1 MVIHDVIEALK
12 DEAGG
17 GARIVMSPNKDA
29 AGYVTR
35 QGGRQVMV
43 KVTVDEDR
51 LFLERQEKWGG
62 DGFERVVSASVCA
75 PLTRNLIKARLFDIW
90 AAACL
95 AAGQHSPQDKRS
107 GHLVVSNHET
117 RVVKRFPLYRSATN
131 GTAVLRL
138 EDSTE
143 ARRILAMRKEEGQ

>member
-35 QGGRQVMV
+35 EGGRQVMV

-51 LFLERQEKWGG
+51 LFIERQEKWGG

-75 PLTRNLIKARLFDIW
+75 PLTRN
-90 AAACL
+90 
-95 AAGQHSPQDKRS
+95 
-107 GHLVVSNHET
+107 
-117 RVVKRFPLYRSATN
+117 
-131 GTAVLRL
+131 
-138 EDSTE
+138 
-143 ARRILAMRKEEGQ
+143 

>member
-17 GARIVMSPNKDA
+17 GARIVLHPKKDRVGEEA
-29 AGYVTR
+29 RELRR
-35 QGGRQVMV
+35 QLPG
-43 KVTVDEDR
+43 KLTVDKDTLLR
-51 LFLERQEKWGG
+51 ARQETRGG

-90 AAACL
+90 AAVCL

-107 GHLVVSNHET
+107 GHLVVSNHEA
-117 RVVKRFPLYRSATN
+117 RVVKRFPLYRAAAN
-131 GTAVLRL
+131 GTAILRL
-138 EDSTE
+138 EDSAE